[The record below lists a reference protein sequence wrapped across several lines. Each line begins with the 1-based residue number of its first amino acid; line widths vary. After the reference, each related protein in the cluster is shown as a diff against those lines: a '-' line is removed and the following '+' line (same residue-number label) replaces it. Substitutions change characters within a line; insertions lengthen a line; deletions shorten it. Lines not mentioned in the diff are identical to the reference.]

1 MQPRRLLDTPEVNVA
16 LFAFLLH
23 LPWEFWQV
31 PFFEGMAAAAH
42 WPAVKVCTRAALGD
56 ALIALLAFLAV
67 AAAARSRSWIL
78 EPTWRT
84 VSAYI
89 AVGLSVT
96 VVIELLSTAW
106 GRWAYG
112 DAMPV
117 VPVIDIGLL
126 PVLQWIVLPPLTVWF
141 VRRQLWCAG

>member
-1 MQPRRLLDTPEVNVA
+1 M
-16 LFAFLLH
+16 
-23 LPWEFWQV
+23 
-31 PFFEGMAAAAH
+31 
-42 WPAVKVCTRAALGD
+42 
-56 ALIALLAFLAV
+56 LAFLAV
-67 AAAARSRSWIL
+67 AAAVRSRSWIL

-96 VVIELLSTAW
+96 VVMEFLSTEW

-117 VPVIDIGLL
+117 VPVIGVGLL
-126 PVLQWIVLPPLTVWF
+126 PLPQWTVLPPLTVWF
-141 VRRQLWCAG
+141 VRRQLAHRC